1 MQKLT
6 SKLSFLIVGVALILF
21 PAVSFAADTSG
32 KGPMDFDFKT
42 AGWTVGIFL
51 TALLASALK
60 RAQLPR
66 RCTHSTQEIAG
77 CSRLESCTTNWHA
90 RTIC

>member
-6 SKLSFLIVGVALILF
+6 SKLSFLIVGVALIF
-21 PAVSFAADTSG
+21 YPAVTFAADTSG

-51 TALLASALK
+51 TALLILK
-60 RAQLPR
+60 KAAWGPLRSCREVGGVR
-66 RCTHSTQEIAG
+66 RGGREE
-77 CSRLESCTTNWHA
+77 LV
-90 RTIC
+90 

>member
-1 MQKLT
+1 MRELS

-21 PAVSFAADTSG
+21 PAVSYAADTSG

-51 TALLASALK
+51 TALLILK
-60 RAQLPR
+60 KAAWGPIVKAKGDRK
-66 RCTHSTQEIAG
+66 S
-77 CSRLESCTTNWHA
+77 NV
-90 RTIC
+90 